1 MKKRMKKV
9 YMKTSEITNN
19 PSNMRKKVFRLG
31 RRKIFKKN
39 NNKQQRIV
47 LKRNKI
53 RNNFRRNK

>member
-1 MKKRMKKV
+1 MKKV